1 MRGRRSALAACL
13 VALAALLGGCDS
25 DRTAVRIGVLTDCQ
39 GPFRGFEDAQLSGA
53 ELPFLERGARLV
65 GTAPSDGVT
74 AIEVGGRPV
83 ELVRGCQET
92 GEHTVFIEEVRRL
105 LETERVDA
113 VVGGAS
119 VVTRDL
125 ARRYPDVPFVT
136 TVWDDQEITLRRPAA
151 NLVRFTPDFAQQAAG
166 LGAYAYKQLGW
177 RRAAIAAGD
186 QQSGWT
192 GAAAFTAEFC
202 ALGGRVVATS
212 YRSVFTGVPDVAA
225 RSLAAKPDGV
235 ATFLNFLDDPATVV
249 SSLASEL
256 GDPRRL
262 LVWAPVLED
271 PALLQTLGA
280 KLDGVVGTTWL
291 PSAAESPVLRDY
303 RRRYRT
309 AFPGLPAFL
318 ADQSTVLGYHN
329 AVEAT
334 LRALERVD
342 SGDVRSGLIEKLATA
357 SVALPGGTVSLDRNR
372 QAVRDGYLSRVV
384 VDAGKI
390 RLEPVGVM
398 RSVEQTFGGLLS
410 AAPPPG
416 PGTQPC
422 VKATPPS
429 WAR

>member
-1 MRGRRSALAACL
+1 MPGRRSVLATSL

-25 DRTAVRIGVLTDCQ
+25 DRAAVRIGVLTDCQ

-151 NLVRFTPDFAQQAAG
+151 NLVRFTPDFAQQTAG
-166 LGAYAYKQLGW
+166 LGAYAYKHLGW

-202 ALGGRVVATS
+202 ALGGQVVATS
-212 YRSVFTGVPDVAA
+212 YRSVFTGRPDVVA

-235 ATFLNFLDDPATVV
+235 ATFLNFLDDPATVL
-249 SSLASEL
+249 SSLASAL

-262 LVWAPVLED
+262 LVWAPILED
-271 PALLQTLGA
+271 PALLQALGA

-291 PSAAESPVLRDY
+291 PSAAESPALSSY
-303 RRRYRT
+303 RRRYRA

-334 LRALERVD
+334 LGALERVE
-342 SGDVRSGLIEKLATA
+342 SADVRSGLIEELATTRM
-357 SVALPGGTVSLDRNR
+357 ALPGGTVSLDRNR

-398 RSVEQTFGGLLS
+398 RGVEQTFGGLLS

-422 VKATPPS
+422 VKSTPPP